1 MQLDSMTMPQFE
13 KALERTRTVIQP
25 IGAVEEHGPH
35 LPLGTDT
42 FQVREVARLAGE
54 KAGAL
59 VAPAIPYGVCRST
72 RDHPGTIGV
81 TTPVLRGLILDLGRD
96 FFRQGLRTIIFISG
110 HAGKTH
116 LLTILD
122 AAEELL
128 ETLPGLQ
135 TAVISEYNEILKA
148 GSELIETEDDSHAGE
163 VETSRLLFL
172 HPDLV
177 NGTAPEEYP
186 DFPPHLLVR
195 DKRRYWKGGVWG
207 NPGRASAEKGK
218 ALMEIAVQH
227 LAEIVARVED
237 RKEPEPP
244 ARE

>member
-1 MQLDSMTMPQFE
+1 MRLDAITMAQFE
-13 KALERTRTVIQP
+13 EALGRTRTVIQP
-25 IGAVEEHGPH
+25 IGALEEHGPH

-42 FQVREVARLAGE
+42 FQVSEVSRLAAE
-54 KAGAL
+54 RAGVF

-72 RDHPGTIGV
+72 RNHPGTVGI
-81 TTPVLRGLILDLGRD
+81 TTSVLRALILDLGRD
-96 FFRQGLRTIIFISG
+96 FFRQGLRNILFISG

-116 LLTILD
+116 LMTILD

-135 TAVISEYNEILKA
+135 AAVVSEYNEIVREGRA
-148 GSELIETEDDSHAGE
+148 LIDTEDDSHAGE

-177 NGTAPEEYP
+177 RGSAPEEYP
-186 DFPPHLLVR
+186 DFPPHVLVR
-195 DKRRYWKGGVWG
+195 DKRSCWKGGVWG

-218 ALMEIAVQH
+218 ALMEIAVAH
-227 LAEIVARVED
+227 LVSIVARLE
-237 RKEPEPP
+237 EAGAAGPGE
-244 ARE
+244 EG

>member
-1 MQLDSMTMPQFE
+1 MQLDSITMPQFE
-13 KALERTRTVIQP
+13 DALKRTRTVIQP

-42 FQVREVARLAGE
+42 FQVSEVSRLAAE
-54 KAGAL
+54 RAGAF

-72 RDHPGTIGV
+72 RNHPGTIGI
-81 TTPVLRGLILDLGRD
+81 TTPVLRALILDLGRD

-128 ETLPGLQ
+128 DTLPGLQ
-135 TAVISEYNEILKA
+135 TAVVSEYNEILKE
-148 GSELIETEDDSHAGE
+148 GSGLIETEDDSHAGE

-177 NGTAPEEYP
+177 HGTAPEEYP

-207 NPGRASAEKGK
+207 DPGRASAEKGK
-218 ALMEIAVQH
+218 ALMDIAVRH
-227 LAEIVARVED
+227 LAEIVARVE
-237 RKEPEPP
+237 EGETPEPS
-244 ARE
+244 ARG